1 MKTRKSVVRL
11 LNLIVPF
18 FFLAVVACIP
28 VSEHPLSP
36 PDPDKIDASV
46 FGTWFWKEKNE
57 TGFVH
62 IGKDENTGLL
72 KVIMIDRD
80 DDAEMEVSEFSG
92 HTSSIGENAY
102 FNLKWV
108 RPENENK
115 GYLFVKY
122 VVKADGLAISLPDQ
136 DVLEKAVATGI
147 IKGTVEREGF
157 LSSVRI
163 SDEPEKIRKLFVE
176 KDGELF
182 RESNVLKRLG
192 W

>member
-1 MKTRKSVVRL
+1 MKTRRSVVRL
-11 LNLIVPF
+11 LNSIVPF

-46 FGTWFWKEKNE
+46 F
-57 TGFVH
+57 
-62 IGKDENTGLL
+62 
-72 KVIMIDRD
+72 
-80 DDAEMEVSEFSG
+80 
-92 HTSSIGENAY
+92 
-102 FNLKWV
+102 NLKWV

-122 VVKADGLAISLPDQ
+122 VVKADGLAIFLPDQ
-136 DVLEKAVATGI
+136 DVLEKMIEAGTI
-147 IKGTVEREGF
+147 RGTVEREGF
-157 LSSVRI
+157 LSRVRI

-192 W
+192 RRM